1 MMTAADCVRR
11 FRGGAGILAL
21 AGLALTMSACGSEET
36 AEFDGDDQQTEQ
48 AAGGEDAAGD
58 ETAPEA
64 ASAAGEADET
74 GESGVPGVEF
84 PDPDDAIA
92 EEVFTAP
99 GTEGTQVRVGI
110 EEIIVTERT
119 MELRLL
125 LTPEGGEDM
134 TASGMLGHQRGATL
148 IDRENLKE
156 YGAVNYSGQYYG
168 TDAHVEMPSGQ
179 TVGFQR
185 FYAPPEDD
193 ITEIDVVLDLS
204 WPPFEDVPL
213 TVED

>member
-125 LTPEGGEDM
+125 LTPEGSDEM
-134 TASGMLGHQRGATL
+134 AARHILGDSRGAML

-156 YGAVNYSGQYYG
+156 YRPIHYSGQQYG
-168 TDAHVEMPSGQ
+168 TDAGAQVQPGQ

-193 ITEIDVVLDLS
+193 ITEIDVVLDPS